1 MNKVES
7 RINLF
12 NCPIDALSMDQ
23 TLDRIA
29 SEIENKG
36 HMHHAFVNA
45 ATVVNLQKD
54 SSLKN
59 GIIHCDL
66 ISADGFGVILAA
78 KLLGKSLPERV
89 SGPDLME
96 KIVKLANENGYKIYF
111 LGAEQAV
118 VEKVVKK
125 YAEIYSPKII
135 AGFRNGY
142 FTEDGAP
149 LIAKQIADTNPNI
162 LFVAIT
168 SPKKEK
174 FLYENKK
181 ILSNINFITGV
192 GGCFDLVAG
201 KTKRAP
207 LWMQKVGLEW
217 FYRLIQEPRRLFM
230 RYLTTNFL
238 LFKLIIKTRFNNN

>member
-1 MNKVES
+1 MHQAES

-12 NCPIDALSMDQ
+12 DCPIDALSMDQ
-23 TLDRIA
+23 TLGKIA

-36 HMHHAFVNA
+36 HIHHAFVNA
-45 ATVVNLQKD
+45 ATIVNLQSD

-59 GIIHCDL
+59 GIVHCDL

-78 KLLGKSLPERV
+78 KMLGKPLPERV

-96 KIVKLANENGYKIYF
+96 KIVRLAHERDYKIYF
-111 LGAEQAV
+111 LGAEQSV
-118 VEKVVKK
+118 VEKVVRK
-125 YAEIYSPKII
+125 YSEIYSPKII

-142 FTEDGAP
+142 FTEDDEP
-149 LIAKQIADTNPNI
+149 IIAKQIADTNPNI

-168 SPKKEK
+168 SPKKEN
-174 FLYENKK
+174 FLYKNRE
-181 ILSNINFITGV
+181 ILSQINFITGV
-192 GGCFDLVAG
+192 GGCFDIVAG

-207 LWMQKVGLEW
+207 FWMQKVGLEW

-230 RYLTTNFL
+230 RYLTTNLL
-238 LFKLIIKTRFNNN
+238 LFKLIIKTRFNIN